1 MKYVV
6 ERDIQTMNQIN
17 HVLESLPTFCHAF
30 FLGIEQTTSP
40 LTRLGYARDL
50 EIFFNYLIHETEA
63 FHNYG
68 IFDFEKSDLNKITI
82 DDIELYVSFL
92 THYRK
97 DDTEHFNSERGKMRK
112 MATLRSFFKY
122 FYRRG
127 DLKENIMTKI
137 DLPKLHE
144 KSILRLSDDEVSK
157 MKVLSRILVGIPI
170 GLILAVGMIHI
181 PILFANNIV
190 IKYLIVFLCN
200 AIAVLFPGKF
210 VPGIFF
216 GIGLTFSG
224 LGSGI
229 MPNTLKDF
237 MIILVVII
245 SFCVLGMVA
254 AWSSEKLQNINI
266 KK

>member
-1 MKYVV
+1 MLLKNEGGSISMKKRILSAFAVGIVAVIVV
-6 ERDIQTMNQIN
+6 VI
-17 HVLESLPTFCHAF
+17 
-30 FLGIEQTTSP
+30 
-40 LTRLGYARDL
+40 
-50 EIFFNYLIHETEA
+50 
-63 FHNYG
+63 
-68 IFDFEKSDLNKITI
+68 SDLFAMLSLGSFAWIAFILWNFTSKVT
-82 DDIELYVSFL
+82 DDSSKSELIVRML
-92 THYRK
+92 
-97 DDTEHFNSERGKMRK
+97 
-112 MATLRSFFKY
+112 
-122 FYRRG
+122 
-127 DLKENIMTKI
+127 I
-137 DLPKLHE
+137 
-144 KSILRLSDDEVSK
+144 
-157 MKVLSRILVGIPI
+157 GIPI